1 MMLRFLSKLRF
12 RHTANNLPSGQKGK
26 IAVYLK
32 YALGE
37 VFIVLIGVL
46 LAFALNSWWN
56 NVKEAKTR
64 QIILSNLLEEM
75 QYNNQELQQTLRI
88 DEFVLRNTEAL
99 EEIVRNSPKD
109 QQVAVA
115 DTILCAFIT
124 AATNNPSTG
133 SLNSILSSGK
143 IDYIN
148 NNELITSIIT
158 WNNKLDDATE
168 DEQTAFNFIENQFLP
183 AMRGQVDM
191 SAIFNNS
198 GKIVRY
204 IVTGDKNQLS
214 PEFITRTT
222 LLINSNSLINLV
234 LQRKVR
240 IKIAIGALKRLQ
252 EHQMKMLQLIQ
263 KVNE

>member
-1 MMLRFLSKLRF
+1 MKIFRKIHQRIVVKNRPLEPAGRFSMYF
-12 RHTANNLPSGQKGK
+12 
-26 IAVYLK
+26 K

-37 VFIVLIGVL
+37 VFIVVIGVL
-46 LAFALNSWWN
+46 VAFALNSWWN
-56 NVKEAKTR
+56 NVKEGQTR
-64 QIILSNLLEEM
+64 KIILSNLLDEM
-75 QYNNQELQQTLRI
+75 EYNNHELQQTLRI

-99 EEIVRNSPKD
+99 EEILQNTPKGE
-109 QQVAVA
+109 QVAVA
-115 DTILCAFIT
+115 DTIISSFIT
-124 AATNNPSTG
+124 AATKNPSNG

-183 AMRGQVDM
+183 AMRDQVDL
-191 SAIFNNS
+191 SDIFNNS
-198 GKIVRY
+198 GKMVGY

-214 PEFITRTT
+214 LEFLTGTIV
-222 LLINSNSLINLV
+222 LLNSNSLNNLV

-240 IKIAIGALKRLQ
+240 LKIAIGALKRLQ
-252 EHQMKMLQLIQ
+252 KHQMKMLQLIQ
-263 KVNE
+263 NVNE